1 MYHKI
6 SWSASDCCN
15 AHTHSRLYS
24 RVKPRSRVLACP
36 WRGLFSREITKDESL
51 GHMAYVI
58 ICLAFFG
65 IFIFWLRPWHR
76 VMNTKL
82 VSSKQGPN
90 LVEKFQN
97 WGKAERERVR
107 PGFKGE
113 EKQKK
118 IERRNTRSLKTCS
131 EPQARYLYLG
141 VVVIAPGCVHAK
153 KKKPPV
159 AFLNRLLTSRRAQ
172 PFQKE
177 NEGGSE

>member
-118 IERRNTRSLKTCS
+118 NRTTKYSFIKNVFRATSKVLVLGRRCNRAWLRAC
-131 EPQARYLYLG
+131 
-141 VVVIAPGCVHAK
+141 K
-153 KKKPPV
+153 KKK
-159 AFLNRLLTSRRAQ
+159 TSRSVFKPAPNVASR
-172 PFQKE
+172 PTLPKGE
-177 NEGGSE
+177 RGG